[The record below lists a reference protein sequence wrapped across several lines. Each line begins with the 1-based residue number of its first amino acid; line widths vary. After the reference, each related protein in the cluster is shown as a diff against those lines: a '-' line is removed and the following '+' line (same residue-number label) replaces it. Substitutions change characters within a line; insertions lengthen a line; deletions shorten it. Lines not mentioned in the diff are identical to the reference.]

1 MGQAESTLFHSAGL
15 RHLGLW
21 ILWLSV
27 SNVCSRAHW
36 HTDCWL
42 EAAAQDPKWQLGV
55 LLTDTEINIWV
66 MCWRLQERERIFCWN
81 GKKLIVYWRAAASKR
96 LPNILRFKTNFLIIF
111 GVFGFMFKFYFPQAS
126 RAPHTSSYRRVKLKL
141 QVYSPRSSSGG
152 RIILQMYEPTR
163 GVLDLLF
170 EPLKHPQTA
179 SVGCLWGE
187 MALELLITS
196 RV

>member
-1 MGQAESTLFHSAGL
+1 MGQTESTLFHSAGL

-36 HTDCWL
+36 HTACWL
-42 EAAAQDPKWQLGV
+42 EAAAQDPKWQLSV

-66 MCWRLQERERIFCWN
+66 MCWRLQERERIFCSN
-81 GKKLIVYWRAAASKR
+81 GKMFIVYWRVAAWSSFQTSSDLRQTSWISLVCLDLCLSFISHKCLWAS
-96 LPNILRFKTNFLIIF
+96 
-111 GVFGFMFKFYFPQAS
+111 
-126 RAPHTSSYRRVKLKL
+126 HTSSYRTVKLNL
-141 QVYSPRSSSGG
+141 QVYSPSSS
-152 RIILQMYEPTR
+152 ITLQMCEPTR

-170 EPLKHPQTA
+170 ELRKHPQTA
-179 SVGCLWGE
+179 SVICQWGE
-187 MALELLITS
+187 MAQELLITS

>member
-1 MGQAESTLFHSAGL
+1 MLNVGQTESTLFHSAGL

-42 EAAAQDPKWQLGV
+42 EAAAQDPKWQLSV

-66 MCWRLQERERIFCWN
+66 MCWRLQEREQ
-81 GKKLIVYWRAAASKR
+81 VYSLLTCRGVEQ
-96 LPNILRFKTNFLIIF
+96 LLNILRFKTNFLNIF

-126 RAPHTSSYRRVKLKL
+126 RAPHTSSYRIVKLKL
-141 QVYSPRSSSGG
+141 QVYSPSSSSSRG
-152 RIILQMYEPTR
+152 RIILQMYETTR

-170 EPLKHPQTA
+170 EPRKHPQTA
-179 SVGCLWGE
+179 SVSCMWGE
-187 MALELLITS
+187 MVQKLLITS